1 MDMVC
6 QDKTDLE
13 APGLAEIEAAA
24 QKLKGRIVETPV
36 VPLVA
41 EALKTHL
48 PEGAE
53 VTGKLELFQHAGS
66 FKARGALLNIL
77 DFSDAEAARGATA
90 VSAGNHALA
99 VSWAARQ
106 RSVSA
111 KVVMM
116 KSADPVRVAGCRAL
130 GAEVVLAE
138 DIHGAFDA
146 VDRIVEKEGRRF
158 VHPFENPL
166 TILGTATC
174 GREAALQ
181 MPELDVMV
189 IPVGGGG
196 LIAGMA
202 RAMKLLQPNCRIIGV
217 EPSGADSLARSFAAG
232 SPQTLEKVDTI
243 ADSLGAP
250 MALPYSFAVA
260 RDHVDELV
268 QIDDAEML
276 RAMAQVYDGLKLA
289 LEPAGAASTAAIMGP
304 LKRACKGKRV
314 GLIFCGSTIG
324 EERFAKLVAE
334 GRGLA

>member
-130 GAEVVLAE
+130 GAEVVLAD

-181 MPELDVMV
+181 MPDLDVMV

-202 RAMKLLQPNCRIIGV
+202 RAMKLLQPTCRIIGV

-232 SPQTLEKVDTI
+232 SPQTLDKVDTI

-250 MALPYSFAVA
+250 MALP
-260 RDHVDELV
+260 
-268 QIDDAEML
+268 
-276 RAMAQVYDGLKLA
+276 
-289 LEPAGAASTAAIMGP
+289 
-304 LKRACKGKRV
+304 
-314 GLIFCGSTIG
+314 
-324 EERFAKLVAE
+324 
-334 GRGLA
+334 

>member
-181 MPELDVMV
+181 MPDLDVMV

-276 RAMAQVYDGLKLA
+276 RAMARVYDGLKLA
-289 LEPAGAASTAAIMGP
+289 LEPAGAASTAAVMGP
-304 LKRACKGKRV
+304 LKQACKGKRV
-314 GLIFCGSTIG
+314 GIIFCGSTIG
-324 EERFAKLVAE
+324 EERFAKMVAE
-334 GRGLA
+334 GRELA